1 MYLSARP
8 STHTG
13 QSYVV
18 VIRTKTINNLFS
30 IIFSLN
36 PPLPLENTFSEYWK
50 EGIFILA
57 KLEIIMILFVKNISK
72 N

>member
-18 VIRTKTINNLFS
+18 VIGTKTIYFQSYFLS
-30 IIFSLN
+30 IT
-36 PPLPLENTFSEYWK
+36 PPPLENTFSEYWK

-57 KLEIIMILFVKNISK
+57 KLEIIMILCVKNISK